1 MERKIFEELLELK
14 RLQIR
19 AGRANEQLMVKRLSE
34 GYSRTIQELVGMKNY
49 NGPYT
54 FKEFEKYLY
63 SKWFDHV
70 LPFFLFFFLCT
81 CLGKYCFTCQLLIV
95 IRSHSWIIIWPSVL
109 IWLKVVKW
117 KPCINNVTNITMSG
131 NLFLYMFSVCSVLNL
146 DEFQV
151 S

>member
-63 SKWFDHV
+63 SKSF
-70 LPFFLFFFLCT
+70 PFLISYFIPFLFCT
-81 CLGKYCFTCQLLIV
+81 CLGNELCFPCQLLIV
-95 IRSHSWIIIWPSVL
+95 IKFHS
-109 IWLKVVKW
+109 
-117 KPCINNVTNITMSG
+117 
-131 NLFLYMFSVCSVLNL
+131 
-146 DEFQV
+146 
-151 S
+151 

>member
-63 SKWFDHV
+63 SKSF
-70 LPFFLFFFLCT
+70 LNFFTFSPFFLALVWE
-81 CLGKYCFTCQLLIV
+81 LYCLLI
-95 IRSHSWIIIWPSVL
+95 
-109 IWLKVVKW
+109 
-117 KPCINNVTNITMSG
+117 N
-131 NLFLYMFSVCSVLNL
+131 CSL
-146 DEFQV
+146 
-151 S
+151 